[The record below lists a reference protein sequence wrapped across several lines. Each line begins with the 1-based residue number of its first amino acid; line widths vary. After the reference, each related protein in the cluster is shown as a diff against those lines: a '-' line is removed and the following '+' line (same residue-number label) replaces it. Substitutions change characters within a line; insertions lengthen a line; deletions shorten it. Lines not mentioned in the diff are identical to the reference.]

1 MATGKAYV
9 TWHQS
14 GPFDIGATTARGIRS
29 LAAGKRAQSD
39 SQSNGAL
46 MRVSPIGV
54 FAMGDPGKAARLAA
68 QDARLT
74 HPHPVCQA
82 ASAAY
87 AAAIATGVQGA
98 EPEAMW
104 STAHDHA
111 GDGPASELVRE
122 RLIAARVRAP
132 QDFHHNMGWVL
143 TAFQNTFYR
152 LMSGANLADGVI
164 ATVAEGGD
172 TDTNAA
178 VCGALLGAA
187 QGREAVP
194 LQWRNAVLTCRTVR
208 AADVHHPRPQTY
220 WPDDALDLAEALLS
234 AGRA

>member
-1 MATGKAYV
+1 
-9 TWHQS
+9 
-14 GPFDIGATTARGIRS
+14 
-29 LAAGKRAQSD
+29 
-39 SQSNGAL
+39 

-54 FAMGDPGKAARLAA
+54 FAAGDPSKAARLAA

-82 ASAAY
+82 ASAAC
-87 AAAIATGVQGA
+87 AAAIATGLQGA

-104 STAHDHA
+104 SAAHHHA
-111 GDGPASELVRE
+111 GNWAGSELVRE
-122 RLIAARVRAP
+122 RLAAARMRAP
-132 QDFHHNMGWVL
+132 QDFHDNMGWVL
-143 TAFQNTFYR
+143 TAFQNAFYR
-152 LMSGANLADGVI
+152 LMSGADLADGVI

-194 LQWRNAVLTCRTVR
+194 LQWRNAVLTCRPVR
-208 AADVHHPRPQTY
+208 AAGVHHPRPQTY
-220 WPDDALDLAEALLS
+220 WPDFALDLAEALLA
-234 AGRA
+234 AGKA